1 VRLEVQVGAIAETSG
16 RRFSISSE
24 AVAVTSQRKIFLLAA
39 LGLPFAF
46 ALALAA
52 VAHAGSLE
60 DAQAAFNRGRY
71 ATALE
76 LWQPLAE
83 QGNADA
89 QAGLGSLYL
98 GGYGVARDEAA
109 AMTWF
114 RKAAEQG
121 SPNGQFSLGSLYYGR
136 KDYASAASWYR
147 RASEQGNAL
156 AQIRLARL
164 YADGLGVARDD
175 VQAFKWFA
183 IAAERGADPY
193 ARTNAGQGRDATAR
207 KLTAA
212 QVAQAERLAR
222 DWKPKLER

>member
-1 VRLEVQVGAIAETSG
+1 MRL
-16 RRFSISSE
+16 
-24 AVAVTSQRKIFLLAA
+24 L
-39 LGLPFAF
+39 LPFAF

-52 VAHAGSLE
+52 AAHAGPLE

-89 QAGLGSLYL
+89 QVGLGSLYL

-136 KDYASAASWYR
+136 KEYASAASWYR

-156 AQIRLARL
+156 AQLRLARL
-164 YADGLGVARDD
+164 YAEGLAWRAMMFRPSSSLPSPPSRCGLICPDQCR
-175 VQAFKWFA
+175 
-183 IAAERGADPY
+183 
-193 ARTNAGQGRDATAR
+193 AGS
-207 KLTAA
+207 
-212 QVAQAERLAR
+212 
-222 DWKPKLER
+222 